1 MCRNSAYVQLALY
14 FMYVPTRYLVSNHRL
29 RILRRLWAE
38 ADPIYVNRKNKR
50 LLYASEME
58 SKKEVAQIL

>member
-1 MCRNSAYVQLALY
+1 
-14 FMYVPTRYLVSNHRL
+14 MYVPTRYLVSNHRL
-29 RILRRLWAE
+29 RVWRRLWAE

-58 SKKEVAQIL
+58 SNKEVAQIL